1 MSEVV
6 EQERVS
12 ITNVVPYDDKYESQ
26 VLRLAREMMAE
37 SISHHDMQMDEQ
49 KLVVQL
55 RASINSPDTVYLRLA
70 VRGNEVLGGFF
81 GIITTVYFT
90 QELAAKDMAWFVTK
104 TRRGSLAAVRLVQDF
119 EEWAKARGARKFF
132 LGQSTGVNIE
142 TTRLLYERLGYRVVG
157 YNTVKEC

>member
-12 ITNVVPYDDKYESQ
+12 LTKIVPYNDIYEEQ
-26 VLRLAREMMAE
+26 VLQLAREMLEE
-37 SISHHDMQMDEQ
+37 SVSHNDMQMDER
-49 KLVVQL
+49 KLVTQL
-55 RASINSPDTVYLRLA
+55 NASINAPDSVYVRLA
-70 VRGNEVLGGFF
+70 VRGTEVLGGFF
-81 GIITTVYFT
+81 GVITTVYFS

-104 TRRGSLAAVRLVQDF
+104 TRRGSIAAVRLVQDF
-119 EEWAKARGARKFF
+119 EEWAKERGAKKFF